1 MLFPTNWN
9 VLIGFTDRYF
19 LLWLEPFLYVT
30 TGHCLQVF
38 KLETNTPTL
47 MNELLVSRPTRWYLS
62 FWYLDFY
69 LNHLFPKPDNREI
82 LTVQRCARID
92 QAWFCLS
99 CLRRRGGLLS
109 QWHWPGV
116 SSSHSLGVFAC
127 LSVLDFT
134 MATWHLLASGH
145 YSLTLPFVSLRQ
157 SYAVIFLV
165 RVKEDD
171 IIIKTLKTSKSFYI
185 YLSQYYLVLHIWGN
199 TSWEK
204 KRFLWVLP
212 K

>member
-1 MLFPTNWN
+1 M
-9 VLIGFTDRYF
+9 
-19 LLWLEPFLYVT
+19 EPFGTQWQSLISSHSIFVIRFAWPKCCTFIY
-30 TGHCLQVF
+30 G
-38 KLETNTPTL
+38 KTNALHHWGNYCTEMCKNWSSMVLP
-47 MNELLVSRPTRWYLS
+47 
-62 FWYLDFY
+62 FF
-69 LNHLFPKPDNREI
+69 
-82 LTVQRCARID
+82 
-92 QAWFCLS
+92 
-99 CLRRRGGLLS
+99 LRRRGGLLS

>member
-82 LTVQRCARID
+82 LAVQRCGRARHTTKTFTHVHQGDMIEALPGLGWGD
-92 QAWFCLS
+92 YGWLLHNIEGVWTRSCPRQAS
-99 CLRRRGGLLS
+99 RTVRR
-109 QWHWPGV
+109 
-116 SSSHSLGVFAC
+116 SSMYENPA
-127 LSVLDFT
+127 
-134 MATWHLLASGH
+134 A
-145 YSLTLPFVSLRQ
+145 
-157 SYAVIFLV
+157 
-165 RVKEDD
+165 D
-171 IIIKTLKTSKSFYI
+171 ISWNIKIS
-185 YLSQYYLVLHIWGN
+185 IWLIN
-199 TSWEK
+199 LIELELNWI
-204 KRFLWVLP
+204 R
-212 K
+212 